1 MKLERFICDVMSNL
15 ARTIKFWID
24 SLQPEKL
31 ETRKKQKMNKK
42 NNETNLDHQ
51 IARLRELPLFAMVGR
66 SPTGDI
72 SMELWLKIRSADRT
86 DELEVI
92 LN

>member
-1 MKLERFICDVMSNL
+1 MKLERFICDVMSYL

-24 SLQPEKL
+24 SFQPEKL
-31 ETRKKQKMNKK
+31 ETRKKQKMNKN

-51 IARLRELPLFAMVGR
+51 IARLREQPLFAMVGR
-66 SPTGDI
+66 SPDGDV